1 MSYRKR
7 RRSRRR
13 PMDGRKA
20 FASALRLC
28 LLSISAGLVA
38 ADAPAPIRFRNVA
51 ESSGVHFVLE
61 NSPTPQ
67 KRLIETMPG
76 GIAIFDYNGDGL
88 PDLFFTNG
96 AAVPSLQKDAPKY
109 FNRLYRNDGGM
120 RFTDVTQQAHLA
132 GAGYSMGAA
141 AADYDNDGNVDLF
154 VAGVNRNILYRNL
167 GNGQFED
174 VTEKAGIKSDGW
186 AVAAGWFDYDNDG
199 KLDLLVV
206 HYARWPAEDRY
217 CGDASRNIRIYCHP
231 KYFDGLPST
240 LYRNRGDG
248 TFQDVSEESGIAK
261 YAGRG
266 MSVAFADYDGDG
278 FMDAFVTNDN
288 MPNFLFHNRGNG
300 TFEEV
305 GLPAGVALP
314 DLGRAVASMGADFRD
329 YNNDGLPDIAVT
341 ALAGETFPLFRNLGK
356 GAFTDAGYSSKLGLL
371 TIHHSG
377 WGTGL
382 FDFNNDGWKD
392 LFTANSHVNDLVEQF
407 EAARYKEPNGVFL
420 NLGDGTFR
428 DVSAEA
434 GQSAPRAH
442 RGSAYADLNGD
453 GRIDV
458 VVSCLGEPAE
468 VWENLG
474 PAGNWII
481 LKLVGVRSNRDGIG
495 ARIRIGDQYN
505 HMTSAVSYASS
516 SHAGVH
522 FGLGKLAQIPKIEI
536 RWPSGA
542 VQVLENVK
550 PNQMLTVRE
559 SK

>member
-1 MSYRKR
+1 MAFCVVLLGQSV
-7 RRSRRR
+7 R
-13 PMDGRKA
+13 PAIGVPD
-20 FASALRLC
+20 L
-28 LLSISAGLVA
+28 
-38 ADAPAPIRFRNVA
+38 PHFRNVA
-51 ESSGVHFVLE
+51 DSAGVHFVLE

-76 GIAIFDYNGDGL
+76 GVAIFDYNGDGL

-96 AAVPSLQKDAPKY
+96 AAVPSLQKDSPKY
-109 FNRLYRNDGGM
+109 FNRLYRNDGGNAGGSVGGM
-120 RFTDVTQQAHLA
+120 KFTDVTEQAHVA

-174 VTEKAGIKSDGW
+174 VTEKAGIKSDQW

-199 KLDLLVV
+199 KLDLLVI
-206 HYARWPAEDRY
+206 HYARWPADDRY
-217 CGDASRNIRIYCHP
+217 CGDASRNLRIYCHP
-231 KYFDGLPST
+231 KYFDGLPAT

-248 TFQDVSEESGIAK
+248 TFQDVSKESGIAK

-305 GLPAGVALP
+305 ALAAGVALP
-314 DLGRAVASMGADFRD
+314 DQGRAVASMGADFRD

-356 GAFTDAGYSSKLGLL
+356 GAFTDAGYATKLAPL

-377 WGTGL
+377 WGIGL

-407 EAARYKEPNGVFL
+407 EAARYKEPNGVYL
-420 NLGDGTFR
+420 NLGSANLGPAGAPGTFR
-428 DVSAEA
+428 DVSADA
-434 GQSAPRAH
+434 GQVVARAH

-505 HMTSAVSYASS
+505 HMSSAVSYASS

-522 FGLGKLAQIPKIEI
+522 FGLGKLALIPKIEI
-536 RWPSGA
+536 RWPSGR

-550 PNQMLTVRE
+550 ANQVLSVRE
-559 SK
+559 K